1 MGDAGRARPVAPVL
15 RRWHGVC
22 PFCSGRWNA
31 IVVVTA
37 KEIDMNWDRARGNW
51 KQLRGKVKEQ
61 WGKLTDDSL
70 DVIDG
75 RREILLG
82 KVQEAYGISKDQA
95 EREIEEWEAQHLE
108 DDSDVRASRRSK
120 RVG

>member
-1 MGDAGRARPVAPVL
+1 MAV
-15 RRWHGVC
+15 
-22 PFCSGRWNA
+22 
-31 IVVVTA
+31 VVVT
-37 KEIDMNWDRARGNW
+37 EQENDMNWDRAKGNW

-75 RREILLG
+75 RRDVLLG

-95 EREIEEWEAQHLE
+95 EREIKAWEADLE
-108 DDSDVRASRRSK
+108 ESADANTSGRSK

>member
-1 MGDAGRARPVAPVL
+1 
-15 RRWHGVC
+15 
-22 PFCSGRWNA
+22 
-31 IVVVTA
+31 
-37 KEIDMNWDRARGNW
+37 MNWDQAKGNW
-51 KQLRGKVKEQ
+51 KQVRGKVKEQ

-95 EREIEEWEAQHLE
+95 EREIKAWEADLGG
-108 DDSDVRASRRSK
+108 DTDVTTSGRSK